1 MKHKELKIELLTNAP
16 NKIKLFDKAH
26 KLEFIGLSEMKKF
39 GQIDKLDQAERIK
52 STSFSSDELEAC
64 YQLNHAKY
72 NRKRRLKNYMEK
84 MLETF
89 PNVYFLTLTFSDKYI
104 NSNDETKRK
113 YVMRCLKSLTNY
125 YVANV
130 DYGKQFGRLHYHAI
144 TTEPLTQEQWK
155 YGFINCQKIRHNS
168 TDIEKVAKYTTK
180 FSNHALKDTNKTQKC
195 LYSKALKDLIV

>member
-72 NRKRRLKNYMEK
+72 NRKRRLKNYM
-84 MLETF
+84 F
-89 PNVYFLTLTFSDKYI
+89 FLFTY
-104 NSNDETKRK
+104 
-113 YVMRCLKSLTNY
+113 
-125 YVANV
+125 
-130 DYGKQFGRLHYHAI
+130 
-144 TTEPLTQEQWK
+144 
-155 YGFINCQKIRHNS
+155 
-168 TDIEKVAKYTTK
+168 
-180 FSNHALKDTNKTQKC
+180 
-195 LYSKALKDLIV
+195 